1 MIDRRKKVRCL
12 LRELEMLSVYDEA
25 ARTAV
30 MTELFGSIDPVGGV
44 GCCGGYLEPWA
55 SAEVVL
61 EFDVFINYNAV
72 ILDCN
77 KVTIGSRVLF
87 GPTVQLLDATH
98 PAHPVIRN
106 GTQGPEFGCTIT
118 ICDDVWLGAG
128 ATIMPNVTVG
138 AGALVGAGA
147 VVTRDVEPLSV
158 VAGNPARLLRRLAA
172 APTKEEVEFHTVTI
186 RALCLA
192 VTQLARLGDS
202 SAMGEHKELNPPLV
216 TSILTFTCF
225 TAIFLLGKLR
235 DLFRRRITTKGFAPL
250 REAYEDFYQRRMFF
264 RIRDCWNRPIAS
276 APDAWIDVMER
287 SDLGFTS
294 GFRPLHLLETTKRCL
309 NLGSYNYLGFAAADE
324 YCTPRVQSTMAELG
338 VSTCSSRAD
347 AGTTPAHLELE
358 ELVAEF
364 IGTEA
369 ALTFGMGYATNSATI
384 PALAGKGCLIISDA
398 LNHASIVAGARASGA
413 KVKVFR
419 HNDPQHL
426 DAVLKD
432 SIAQGQPRTHRPWK
446 KILIIVEGIYSMEG
460 EVCALPEIVAVK
472 KKYGAYLY
480 LDEAHSIGAM
490 GKHGRGVCE
499 HWGVNPRDVDIMMG
513 TFTKSF
519 GSCGGY
525 IAGSHQLVKYLQA
538 NSPAHLYATAMSAPS
553 VQQVSSAIRLLRG
566 EDGTTRGRDKVRQ
579 LHDNANYLRR
589 RLTEA
594 GLHVLGDWDSP
605 VMPLMIYSPA
615 KLPAFSRMCLARNV
629 AVVVVGFPATA
640 LLLTRAR
647 LCISA
652 AHTPEDI
659 DYAVAVLEEVC
670 GVCMMKYGRQQSLPP
685 LRDHPTDPASVP
697 PPNPT
702 HVGQRSPGYQ
712 ADEPAADAVV
722 PQPAAKAVV
731 HQPAAKAI
739 VYQPAAKAVVPQ
751 PVPVS
756 ANTRHKRKMSSEVV
770 AGERKL
776 PLTAAQPVHQPF
788 TTDQADL
795 LPPAAN
801 KAPAAASCLPTP
813 AGSTT
818 SEDTL
823 PSDEGQ
829 ALLLSSQ
836 FIDASMPDF
845 AQPQPVAAAADGS
858 LDGWVLACKARASRS
873 SRRLAKDCN
882 AASLRAAMGNSPACP
897 GHVMAVVQMA
907 S

>member
-1 MIDRRKKVRCL
+1 
-12 LRELEMLSVYDEA
+12 
-25 ARTAV
+25 
-30 MTELFGSIDPVGGV
+30 
-44 GCCGGYLEPWA
+44 
-55 SAEVVL
+55 
-61 EFDVFINYNAV
+61 
-72 ILDCN
+72 
-77 KVTIGSRVLF
+77 
-87 GPTVQLLDATH
+87 
-98 PAHPVIRN
+98 
-106 GTQGPEFGCTIT
+106 
-118 ICDDVWLGAG
+118 
-128 ATIMPNVTVG
+128 
-138 AGALVGAGA
+138 
-147 VVTRDVEPLSV
+147 
-158 VAGNPARLLRRLAA
+158 
-172 APTKEEVEFHTVTI
+172 
-186 RALCLA
+186 
-192 VTQLARLGDS
+192 
-202 SAMGEHKELNPPLV
+202 MGEHKELNPPLV

-235 DLFRRRITTKGFAPL
+235 DLFRRRITTK
-250 REAYEDFYQRRMFF
+250 
-264 RIRDCWNRPIAS
+264 DCWNRPIAS

-287 SDLGFTS
+287 SDLGFTRWADQVAGWRARRTLPLRLRVLCS

-605 VMPLMIYSPA
+605 GISHDQ
-615 KLPAFSRMCLARNV
+615 
-629 AVVVVGFPATA
+629 AVR
-640 LLLTRAR
+640 LLQPRA
-647 LCISA
+647 CTPSA
-652 AHTPEDI
+652 AHWSGMWD
-659 DYAVAVLEEVC
+659 
-670 GVCMMKYGRQQSLPP
+670 
-685 LRDHPTDPASVP
+685 
-697 PPNPT
+697 
-702 HVGQRSPGYQ
+702 
-712 ADEPAADAVV
+712 
-722 PQPAAKAVV
+722 VV
-731 HQPAAKAI
+731 HQ
-739 VYQPAAKAVVPQ
+739 
-751 PVPVS
+751 
-756 ANTRHKRKMSSEVV
+756 
-770 AGERKL
+770 G
-776 PLTAAQPVHQPF
+776 F
-788 TTDQADL
+788 TVIQ
-795 LPPAAN
+795 
-801 KAPAAASCLPTP
+801 AAAVKNTNL
-813 AGSTT
+813 
-818 SEDTL
+818 TL
-823 PSDEGQ
+823 PGSD
-829 ALLLSSQ
+829 
-836 FIDASMPDF
+836 I
-845 AQPQPVAAAADGS
+845 V
-858 LDGWVLACKARASRS
+858 
-873 SRRLAKDCN
+873 N
-882 AASLRAAMGNSPACP
+882 
-897 GHVMAVVQMA
+897 
-907 S
+907 